1 MPFLLQDEMMIRSSH
16 FSSFL
21 DSFFISFSFL
31 SLQILVLFVS
41 FSASVFTV
49 GMTSMFLCSKLFI
62 FFGLTSLLYFYHVR
76 SSGALFPLGTAGS
89 ALSKHNGLLGL
100 TGNKKHPIEL
110 LVEHAKAEHTN
121 LVNRQSKTL
130 QEAITE
136 YKRRYSREPPP
147 GFDHWYKAAVEAN
160 VPIIDEYDTVM
171 AAFEPFWS
179 ISGKEIRARV
189 KEAIFPPVGKTPVIG
204 VHLKDQNVSITY
216 NGNMYAPWHSLIFKD
231 WIEHYMD
238 HLPDMEIAFNSHDE
252 PEVVIP
258 HDELERSLEGC
269 PAPQENENDKPKEQ
283 VEMHDP
289 QIVYFDWLRRHRTW
303 DRVIESCPLD
313 SASRSR
319 KSSEPD
325 ESADYSDGPLF
336 IQNITRAKDICEE
349 TDAASLH
356 GFFTSPDG
364 FVLTNSLVPIF
375 TKSKASSFQD
385 LLLPAV
391 DYDSRLSEG
400 VYREYDPDEDMPWEE
415 KKNHLYWAGTSID
428 GYYQDSNWKNMQRVR
443 FVRDMN
449 NASLPVSLMRRD
461 ESSGRWK
468 AHNDTMGS
476 LSKYADVK
484 FTFQEMCDEKTCE
497 EMRDPKN
504 GVLWK
509 AKEPATEPYANQ
521 FLMDV
526 DGHTFTER
534 FRRLLSSR
542 SLVFKMTMF
551 QVNTHLP
558 IIPLLKLGLA
568 DRCHV

>member
-1 MPFLLQDEMMIRSSH
+1 M
-16 FSSFL
+16 
-21 DSFFISFSFL
+21 
-31 SLQILVLFVS
+31 
-41 FSASVFTV
+41 ASV
-49 GMTSMFLCSKLFI
+49 SLCSKLFI
-62 FFGLTSLLYFYHVR
+62 FFGLISFLYLYHVR
-76 SSGALFPLGTAGS
+76 NSGSLFSLGSVGLAQ
-89 ALSKHNGLLGL
+89 SKHNGLLGL
-100 TGNKKHPIEL
+100 TDSKKHPIEM
-110 LVEHAKAEHTN
+110 LVEQAKAKHTHM
-121 LVNRQSKTL
+121 VNRQSKTL
-130 QEAITE
+130 GEAITE
-136 YKRRYSREPPP
+136 YRRRYSRDPPP
-147 GFDHWYKAAVEAN
+147 GFADWYQAAVDAN

-189 KEAIFPPVGKTPVIG
+189 REAIFPPIGKSPIIG
-204 VHLKDQNVSITY
+204 VHLKDQNVSLTY
-216 NGNMYAPWHSLIFKD
+216 NGNMFRPWYSLILKD
-231 WIEHYMD
+231 WIEHYVD
-238 HLPDMEIAFNSHDE
+238 HLPNMEIAFNAHDE

-258 HDELERSLEGC
+258 HDELARSLQRC
-269 PAPQENENDKPKEQ
+269 PRLPQKYEVDQPKEQ
-283 VEMHDP
+283 AGMHDP
-289 QIVYFDWLRRHRTW
+289 QVVFFDWLPRHRTW

-325 ESADYSDGPLF
+325 QSADYSDGPLF
-336 IQNITRAKDICEE
+336 IQNITRAKDVCEE

-364 FVLTNSLVPIF
+364 FVLTNSLVPVF

-400 VYREYDPDEDMPWEE
+400 TYIDYNPDEDMPWEE
-415 KKNHLYWAGTSID
+415 KKNHLYWAGTSFD

-443 FVRDMN
+443 FVKNMN

-461 ESSGRWK
+461 EISGRWR

-484 FTFQEMCDEKTCE
+484 FTSQDMCEEKICE

-504 GVLWK
+504 GVVWK
-509 AKEPATEPYANQ
+509 GKEPVTEPYANR
-521 FLMDV
+521 FVMDV

-551 QVNTHLP
+551 QVIL
-558 IIPLLKLGLA
+558 IPNKCAQL
-568 DRCHV
+568 

>member
-1 MPFLLQDEMMIRSSH
+1 M
-16 FSSFL
+16 
-21 DSFFISFSFL
+21 
-31 SLQILVLFVS
+31 
-41 FSASVFTV
+41 AS
-49 GMTSMFLCSKLFI
+49 MSLCSKLFI
-62 FFGLTSLLYFYHVR
+62 FFGVISILYFYHVR
-76 SSGALFPLGTAGS
+76 NSGALSPLGTAGS
-89 ALSKHNGLLGL
+89 APSKQNGLLGL
-100 TGNKKHPIEL
+100 TGSKKHPIEL
-110 LVEHAKAEHTN
+110 LVEHARVKHVN
-121 LVNRQSKTL
+121 MVNRQSKTL
-130 QEAITE
+130 DQAVTE

-147 GFDHWYKAAVEAN
+147 GFHHWYKAAVDAN
-160 VPIIDEYDTVM
+160 VPIVDEYDTVM

-179 ISGKEIRARV
+179 VSGKEIRARV
-189 KEAIFPPVGKTPVIG
+189 QEAISPPVGKTPIIG
-204 VHLKDQNVSITY
+204 VHLKDQNVSLTY
-216 NGNMYAPWHSLIFKD
+216 NGNMNRPWYGLILKD
-231 WIEHYMD
+231 WIEHHMD
-238 HLPDMEIAFNSHDE
+238 HLPNMEIAFNSHDE
-252 PEVVIP
+252 PEVVVP
-258 HDELERSLEGC
+258 RDELERSLEGC
-269 PAPQENENDKPKEQ
+269 PAPQKHEIGKPKEQ
-283 VEMHDP
+283 AEMHDP
-289 QIVYFDWLRRHRTW
+289 EVVYFDFLRRHRTW

-325 ESADYSDGPLF
+325 KSADYTDGPLF

-364 FVLTNSLVPIF
+364 FVLTNSLVPVF

-400 VYREYDPDEDMPWEE
+400 TYKDYNPDEDMPWEE

-443 FVRDMN
+443 FVKNMN
-449 NASLPVSLMRRD
+449 NPSLPVALMRRD
-461 ESSGRWK
+461 EKSGRWK

-484 FTFQEMCDEKTCE
+484 FTVQDMCAEKTCE
-497 EMRDPKN
+497 EMRDPEN
-504 GVLWK
+504 GVVWK
-509 AKEPATEPYANQ
+509 GKEPATEPYANR
-521 FLMDV
+521 FLMDI

-551 QVNTHLP
+551 QVILHPQQVRLALV
-558 IIPLLKLGLA
+558 LLTMI
-568 DRCHV
+568 